1 MREKVR
7 DRGRLEH
14 ILEAIESIEEFH
26 AQYTFEDI
34 KKNKLIFYG
43 FTKLVEVIGEAVYM
57 LSTEFRDSHSDV
69 NWRQIE
75 RMRHVLVHGYY
86 TIDPESLWD
95 TIEVDIPELKP
106 WIVKYLSELF
116 LLYRIN
122 SKQFPSRIIGRK
134 GMPAS

>member
-43 FTKLVEVIGEAVYM
+43 FTKLVEVINRRGC
-57 LSTEFRDSHSDV
+57 
-69 NWRQIE
+69 
-75 RMRHVLVHGYY
+75 
-86 TIDPESLWD
+86 
-95 TIEVDIPELKP
+95 
-106 WIVKYLSELF
+106 
-116 LLYRIN
+116 LYAFNRI
-122 SKQFPSRIIGRK
+122 S
-134 GMPAS
+134 